1 MQKIS
6 LTPSKLAAYWWI
18 EKIRTKIKDIKNNPC
33 TPEELEFTS
42 LFDNY
47 AEIDWRNL
55 YTKLNIIIE
64 RDINEKEKENDYHSQ
79 GTGKGEHSLI
89 NFELMSILKKQI
101 PDISIT
107 TIGSKDSIIYANNG
121 IAGVE
126 QKNDKTVQLLSTT
139 SPWFIITGNDTD
151 LFCYSL
157 LAATLAI
164 INEDNDS
171 QRNFNELRQGIIKG
185 YRDYLLCDED
195 IESITERTD
204 LAIEYAKHNGIIEI
218 QDTSPE
224 TYKTKFTDSDYC
236 DLDLYMEFATEIARD
251 ILAQDIKELE
261 KKCMT
266 KMRKK

>member
-1 MQKIS
+1 MKKI
-6 LTPSKLAAYWWI
+6 KLEACQSTAYWWI
-18 EKIRTKIKDIKNNPC
+18 EKIRTKIKEINNNPC
-33 TPEELEFTS
+33 TPEELEFAS

-47 AEIDWRNL
+47 TEIDWRNL
-55 YTKLNIIIE
+55 YKELLKLIKG
-64 RDINEKEKENDYHSQ
+64 DIDKRGNKFLTQ
-79 GTGKGEHSLI
+79 GTRKGQHNRI
-89 NFELMSILKKQI
+89 NCELMTILEKLI
-101 PDISIT
+101 PDINIT
-107 TIGSKDSIIYANNG
+107 TSGSKDSTIYTNSKITA
-121 IAGVE
+121 IS
-126 QKNDKTVQLLSTT
+126 QTNDKTIQLLRETY
-139 SPWFIITGNDTD
+139 PWFIITGNDTD
-151 LFCYSL
+151 LFCYNF
-157 LAATLAI
+157 LAATLTLI
-164 INEDNDS
+164 HEDCNSNKD
-171 QRNFNELRQGIIKG
+171 FNKLRQGIIKG